1 MKKLIVTASCI
12 AVGLCVA
19 MRTGLAAD
27 MALKAPPPAPA
38 SVCNWCG
45 WYVGANGGYGWGNS
59 TGNIDPNFPNVFG
72 AAAAVASGFIPSN
85 LAVRPQGG
93 FGGGQIGY
101 NWQSAQWVW
110 GLEADIQGSAIKNN
124 STVLFAPAGVV
135 GSTTTTSDNLN
146 WFGTARLRAGVLA
159 SPNLLLYGTGGL
171 AYGHVGENVAIVGN
185 PAASALFVGSGSQT
199 RLGWSAGAGAEWM
212 VTNNISLKAEYL
224 FVDLGRTSV
233 TTTDPLGVFP
243 GAFFAYNFKSE
254 FNMVRAGVDWHF
266 GGLAVAK

>member
-1 MKKLIVTASCI
+1 MARSVT
-12 AVGLCVA
+12 
-19 MRTGLAAD
+19 TGR
-27 MALKAPPPAPA
+27 AL
-38 SVCNWCG
+38 
-45 WYVGANGGYGWGNS
+45 NG
-59 TGNIDPNFPNVFG
+59 
-72 AAAAVASGFIPSN
+72 
-85 LAVRPQGG
+85 
-93 FGGGQIGY
+93 
-101 NWQSAQWVW
+101 

-243 GAFFAYNFKSE
+243 GAFFAYNFKNE